1 MIEKVNKSGVLME
14 EVQNITSYWFG
25 MKAGGLFY
33 DEEDA
38 FFQEEDYAKEIVYAV
53 RCWLLKRRGGE
64 INDETMKEFVGILMG
79 KRL

>member
-25 MKAGGLFY
+25 MKAKGLFY

-38 FFQEEDYAKEIVYAV
+38 FFQEEDYAREIVYAV

-64 INDETMKEFVGILMG
+64 IDDETIKEFVGILVG

>member
-1 MIEKVNKSGVLME
+1 MIDKVNKSGVLME

-25 MKAGGLFY
+25 MKAKGLFY
-33 DEEDA
+33 DEDDA

-53 RCWLLKRRGGE
+53 HCWLTKRYGTLD
-64 INDETMKEFVGILMG
+64 DEMMREFVGILAG

>member
-25 MKAGGLFY
+25 MKAKGLFY

-38 FFQEEDYAKEIVYAV
+38 FFQEEDYAREIVYAV
-53 RCWLLKRRGGE
+53 RCWVIKRRGPE
-64 INDETMKEFVGILMG
+64 IDDKTLKEFVGILLG
-79 KRL
+79 QRL

>member
-25 MKAGGLFY
+25 MKAKGLFY

-38 FFQEEDYAKEIVYAV
+38 FLQEEDYAREIVYAV

-64 INDETMKEFVGILMG
+64 IDDETMKEFVGILVG

>member
-1 MIEKVNKSGVLME
+1 MIEKVNKSGVLMQ

-25 MKAGGLFY
+25 MKAKGLFY

-38 FFQEEDYAKEIVYAV
+38 FFQEEDYAREIVYAV
-53 RCWLLKRRGGE
+53 RCWLTKRYGVLD
-64 INDETMKEFVGILMG
+64 DEMMKEFVGILVG

>member
-25 MKAGGLFY
+25 MKAKGLFY

-38 FFQEEDYAKEIVYAV
+38 FLQEEDYAREIVYAV
-53 RCWLLKRRGGE
+53 RCWLTKRYGVLD
-64 INDETMKEFVGILMG
+64 DEMMKEFVGILVG
-79 KRL
+79 RRL

>member
-1 MIEKVNKSGVLME
+1 MIDKVNKSGVLME

-25 MKAGGLFY
+25 MKAKGLFY

-38 FFQEEDYAKEIVYAV
+38 FLQEEDYAREIVYAV

-64 INDETMKEFVGILMG
+64 IDDETMKEFVGILVG

>member
-1 MIEKVNKSGVLME
+1 MIEKVNKSGVLMQ

-25 MKAGGLFY
+25 MKAKGLFY

-38 FFQEEDYAKEIVYAV
+38 FLQEEDYAREIVYAV

-64 INDETMKEFVGILMG
+64 IDDETMKEFVGILVG